1 MGIASLSS
9 IAVAIHRCLGNFL
22 SSLQHHLVQ
31 GNPSFVTFGF
41 ALSLPIVIPLFIVF
55 CVFLKE
61 AIDESATLVFEIR
74 YRHHLPPRL
83 LRSIFLL
90 SASSFL
96 RNLLPADRF

>member
-41 ALSLPIVIPLFIVF
+41 EAKVGFSPESRSVVATTTTTTIVACSITTCSTATVAT
-55 CVFLKE
+55 CFL
-61 AIDESATLVFEIR
+61 ACFVRCSATV
-74 YRHHLPPRL
+74 
-83 LRSIFLL
+83 
-90 SASSFL
+90 AT
-96 RNLLPADRF
+96 